1 MRVVSVGL
9 LGVFG
14 SLLCACA
21 PGKTHSRPTAIL
33 PLKTLRLYET
43 GVGYFERAGQVQ
55 ASGDM
60 SLPIPSAHLDDA
72 LKTLV
77 VLGGASGTTRVDGVQ
92 FGSSVSRAMARA
104 MAGLPQDAD
113 APIEY
118 RDLLVSLKGAGV
130 EVVTAKQKLR
140 GRLIDVLGKAPS
152 LTIVLL
158 LDTTDLVQLETKN
171 IVTIRATDPAYANR
185 LGAGLDA
192 LSTRGAQSQ
201 RLMRVLAS
209 SNGPVTLGYI
219 AEAPIWRTTY
229 RLVMD
234 DKGAPVLQGWA
245 LLHNDTD
252 ETWERVAIELV
263 NGRPD
268 SFLFPLAAPRYAR
281 RPLAHPE
288 AELSTVPQ
296 LVDQTADIMWG
307 DHVDEAYGQ
316 GGLGLSGI
324 GSGGGGT
331 GSGYGVGLGSIGTI
345 GHGRGV
351 AGTSALLSV
360 DSVAD
365 TTEAKGVEAGAL
377 FSYRL
382 AEPLALRAHSSALV
396 PFVQRPITAD
406 QIVWFDGFDANAR
419 SAVRV
424 VNTTQQTL
432 PTGTL
437 ALFARG
443 GFAGEAA
450 LDRLKPNE
458 KRFIEYGTDLDV
470 ELHHRRLGESQN
482 VKRLTYDGNQQLTE
496 HYLRTTEE
504 ELELENRSGQA
515 RTVWIKLPYV
525 QRAQVTGP
533 DAQELDANRGAL
545 VASLRSAP
553 REKRAQ
559 KLVAIEPLT
568 RQLAVN
574 ALAAKWMET
583 AIANASLEA
592 SDRAVLQEAL
602 PKQRLLEQ
610 TVANL
615 ASAKKELAGIET
627 DLSRLR
633 EHVKAIAA
641 EKASA
646 APLVVR
652 ILAAEDRRTATLQRI
667 DTLEAEHQA
676 RQTAIG
682 DVMTKLA
689 RTP

>member
-1 MRVVSVGL
+1 MRVLL
-9 LGVFG
+9 LGLVGVLG
-14 SLLCACA
+14 SALCACA
-21 PGKTHSRPTAIL
+21 PGKSHTRPTAIL

-77 VLGGASGTTRVDGVQ
+77 VLGDKGTTRVDGVQ

-130 EVVTAKQKLR
+130 EVVTGKQRLR

-158 LDTTDLVQLETKN
+158 LDTTDLVQLEAKN

-234 DKGAPVLQGWA
+234 DKGAPLLQGWA

-252 ETWERVAIELV
+252 ETWDKVAIELV

-288 AELSTVPQ
+288 AQLSTVPQ

-307 DHVDEAYGQ
+307 DHVDEAYGH

-324 GSGGGGT
+324 GAGGGGT
-331 GSGYGVGLGSIGTI
+331 GEGTIGLGSIGTI
-345 GHGRGV
+345 GHGRGS
-351 AGTSALLSV
+351 AGTSALLTV
-360 DSVAD
+360 DGVAD

-382 AEPLALRAHSSALV
+382 AEPLELRAHSSALV
-396 PFVQRPITAD
+396 PFLQRPITAD

-443 GFAGEAA
+443 GFAGETA

-470 ELHHRRLGESQN
+470 ELHHRRLRDSQN
-482 VKRLTYDGNQQLTE
+482 TKRLTYDGRQQQLTE
-496 HYLRTTEE
+496 HYLQTTEE
-504 ELELENRSGQA
+504 ELEIENRSGQS

-525 QRAQVTGP
+525 SRAQVTGP
-533 DAQELDANRGAL
+533 DAQELDTNRAAL
-545 VASLRSAP
+545 VASLASPP
-553 REKRAQ
+553 REKRVQ

-568 RQLAVN
+568 RHYAVSE
-574 ALAAKWMET
+574 LSVKWTET
-583 AIANASLEA
+583 AMANASLEA

-610 TVANL
+610 NVINL
-615 ASAKKELAGIET
+615 AAAKKELAGIDT
-627 DLSRLR
+627 DLTRLR
-633 EHVKAIAA
+633 EHVKAITA

-646 APLVVR
+646 APLVTR
-652 ILAAEDRRTATLQRI
+652 ILAAEDRRTATLHRI
-667 DTLEAEHQA
+667 EALEAEHGA
-676 RQTAIG
+676 RQTAIR